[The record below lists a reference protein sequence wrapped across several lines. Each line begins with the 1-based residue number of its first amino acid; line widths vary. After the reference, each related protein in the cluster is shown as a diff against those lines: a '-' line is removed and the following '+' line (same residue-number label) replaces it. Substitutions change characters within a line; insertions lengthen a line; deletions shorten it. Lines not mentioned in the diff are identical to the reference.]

1 MSSKPSPRVVLIT
14 GSSSGFGRQ
23 LIDIALANGDNV
35 VATLRKPE
43 VLRELQDSTPSD
55 RLLVLKLDVT
65 KKDEILDAFT
75 KAKEKATPDDAAR
88 TLFETNFWGS
98 TRVSQE
104 AVRFFREEN
113 PKGAGG
119 RLIVI
124 SSIAGLNAYAG
135 VGFYSA
141 TKYASEAITQALA
154 REIDPTW
161 NIKISLV
168 EPGNFRTEA
177 FKTAPRFP
185 VPEIY
190 LAPTSGFI
198 KETAQFAELAKPDFK
213 TGDAYKASQKL
224 YELSTVENPP
234 LRLVL
239 GQDAIGSAR
248 GHLEGVL
255 NEITAYESW
264 SADLSED

>member
-1 MSSKPSPRVVLIT
+1 M
-14 GSSSGFGRQ
+14 
-23 LIDIALANGDNV
+23 
-35 VATLRKPE
+35 
-43 VLRELQDSTPSD
+43 
-55 RLLVLKLDVT
+55 
-65 KKDEILDAFT
+65 
-75 KAKEKATPDDAAR
+75 
-88 TLFETNFWGS
+88 
-98 TRVSQE
+98 
-104 AVRFFREEN
+104 
-113 PKGAGG
+113 
-119 RLIVI
+119 
-124 SSIAGLNAYAG
+124 
-135 VGFYSA
+135 
-141 TKYASEAITQALA
+141 A

-161 NIKISLV
+161 NIKVCRRQHAYVLIHTELSSHHRLFQISLV

-185 VPEIY
+185 IPDIY

>member
-1 MSSKPSPRVVLIT
+1 MIVSYP
-14 GSSSGFGRQ
+14 Q
-23 LIDIALANGDNV
+23 LQEDIAGETLQILRAIANQT
-35 VATLRKPE
+35 ATYTIFGGQL
-43 VLRELQDSTPSD
+43 VNST
-55 RLLVLKLDVT
+55 
-65 KKDEILDAFT
+65 
-75 KAKEKATPDDAAR
+75 
-88 TLFETNFWGS
+88 
-98 TRVSQE
+98 
-104 AVRFFREEN
+104 
-113 PKGAGG
+113 
-119 RLIVI
+119 IV
-124 SSIAGLNAYAG
+124 
-135 VGFYSA
+135 
-141 TKYASEAITQALA
+141 
-154 REIDPTW
+154 D
-161 NIKISLV
+161 
-168 EPGNFRTEA
+168 FRTEA

-185 VPEIY
+185 IPEIY

-264 SADLSED
+264 SADLRED